1 MKKAAKVVIFQDA
14 ELKWRWHLQAAN
26 GRVLAQGESHSRE
39 RDARRAVDTV
49 SEVLLMAEIVVKSD
63 E

>member
-1 MKKAAKVVIFQDA
+1 MKGARVVIFQDTD
-14 ELKWRWHLQAAN
+14 LKWRWHLQSAN

-49 SEVLLMAEIVVKSD
+49 SEALLMAEVVVKSD
-63 E
+63 K